1 MATKLEKN
9 LVRESTEQVDEREI
23 MVTLT
28 SDQKVS
34 LKLKG
39 MRTGEVSI
47 GIAELWHML
56 NGTDPEAETEEKKP
70 SGMVSIRNDQPK
82 RGSKNNP
89 MISLFDLR
97 SYNAISALDY
107 PTLVKFEGI
116 IKNLIDNYPEKYGK
130 YTKNERLK

>member
-9 LVRESTEQVDEREI
+9 LVRESTVVVDEREV

-28 SDQKVS
+28 ADQKIS

-47 GIAELWHML
+47 GIEELYHML
-56 NGTDPEAETEEKKP
+56 AGTEPDSGEEKKS
-70 SGMVSIRNDQPK
+70 SGAVVVSNTAPK

-89 MISLFDLR
+89 MMSLHDIR
-97 SYNAISALDY
+97 TYNAISGLDL

-116 IKNLIDNYPEKYGK
+116 LKNLIDNYPEKYGK
-130 YTKNERLK
+130 YSKNPKLNG